1 MKCLIRFI
9 LVLGLLISSAMV
21 YINPTAHAEQ
31 DQTWEKIKE
40 RGELRVGLSAD
51 YAPMEFEHTVNGKT
65 EYAGVDIDLAKK
77 IAKDNNLKL
86 KIVNMSFDSLLGA
99 LKTGKIDIIISGM
112 TSTPER
118 KKQVDF
124 SDSYM
129 MTKNI
134 MLVKK
139 DKVNEYKDIK
149 DFNNKKV
156 GAQKGTEQEKIAQT
170 EIENASITSLSRLP
184 DVILALKS
192 GKVEGAVV
200 EKPVAEAYL
209 KQNPKL
215 GISNVK
221 FNEEEKDTVI
231 AVPKDSPKLLSQIN
245 KTIKEV
251 KDKGLIDKYMTNA
264 ANAMNDDSG
273 FISKYG
279 SFFLKGIKITIL
291 ISLIGVALGSILGA
305 FVALMKLSKIK
316 IISWIA
322 SIYIEILR
330 GTPMLVQVFIVFF
343 GITAALGLD
352 ISALV
357 CGTIALVINSS
368 AYIAEIIRAGINAVD
383 KGQMEAA
390 RSLGLNYRQTMKSVI
405 MPQAI
410 KNILPALGNEFV
422 TLIKES
428 SIVSTIGVGEIMF
441 NAQVVQ
447 GISFDPFTPLIV
459 AAALYF
465 VLTFVL
471 TRIMN
476 MIEGR
481 LNASDYN
488 KQS

>member
-99 LKTGKIDIIISGM
+99 LKTGKIDIIISVM

-481 LNASDYN
+481 LNASD
-488 KQS
+488 

>member
-9 LVLGLLISSAMV
+9 LILGLLISSAMV

-86 KIVNMSFDSLLGA
+86 KIVNMSFDSLLGG

-316 IISWIA
+316 VISWIA

-390 RSLGLNYRQTMKSVI
+390 RSLGLNYRQTMKSII

-447 GISFDPFTPLIV
+447 GISFDPFTPLLV

-481 LNASDYN
+481 LNASD
-488 KQS
+488 

>member
-245 KTIKEV
+245 KTIKDV

-447 GISFDPFTPLIV
+447 GISFDPFTPLLV

-481 LNASDYN
+481 LNASD
-488 KQS
+488 

>member
-405 MPQAI
+405 MPLAI

-481 LNASDYN
+481 LNASD
-488 KQS
+488 

>member
-124 SDSYM
+124 SVSYM

-447 GISFDPFTPLIV
+447 GISFDPFTPLLV

-481 LNASDYN
+481 LNASD
-488 KQS
+488 

>member
-231 AVPKDSPKLLSQIN
+231 AVPKDSSKLLSQIN

-447 GISFDPFTPLIV
+447 GISFDPFTPLLV

-481 LNASDYN
+481 LNASD
-488 KQS
+488 

>member
-383 KGQMEAA
+383 KGQMEVA

-447 GISFDPFTPLIV
+447 GISFDPFTPLLV

-481 LNASDYN
+481 LNASD
-488 KQS
+488 

>member
-65 EYAGVDIDLAKK
+65 EYAGVDIDLTKK

-368 AYIAEIIRAGINAVD
+368 AYIAEIIRAGIKAVD

-481 LNASDYN
+481 LNASD
-488 KQS
+488 

>member
-352 ISALV
+352 ISALI

-447 GISFDPFTPLIV
+447 GISFDPFTPLLV

-481 LNASDYN
+481 LNASD
-488 KQS
+488 

>member
-9 LVLGLLISSAMV
+9 LILGLLISSAMV

-31 DQTWEKIKE
+31 DQAWEKIKE

-343 GITAALGLD
+343 GITAVLGLD

-405 MPQAI
+405 IPQAI

-447 GISFDPFTPLIV
+447 GISFDPFTPLLV

-481 LNASDYN
+481 LNASD
-488 KQS
+488 

>member
-9 LVLGLLISSAMV
+9 LILGLLISSAMV

-31 DQTWEKIKE
+31 DQAWEKIKE

-251 KDKGLIDKYMTNA
+251 QDKGLIDKYMTNA

-447 GISFDPFTPLIV
+447 GISFDPFTPLLV

-481 LNASDYN
+481 LNASD
-488 KQS
+488 

>member
-405 MPQAI
+405 MLQAI

-447 GISFDPFTPLIV
+447 GISFDPFTPLLV

-481 LNASDYN
+481 LNASD
-488 KQS
+488 

>member
-31 DQTWEKIKE
+31 DQAWEKIKE
-40 RGELRVGLSAD
+40 RGEFRVGLSAD

-447 GISFDPFTPLIV
+447 GISFDPFTPLLV

-481 LNASDYN
+481 LNASD
-488 KQS
+488 

>member
-330 GTPMLVQVFIVFF
+330 GSPMLVQVFIVFF

-447 GISFDPFTPLIV
+447 GISFDPFTPLLV

-481 LNASDYN
+481 LNASD
-488 KQS
+488 

>member
-383 KGQMEAA
+383 KCQMEAA

-481 LNASDYN
+481 LNASD
-488 KQS
+488 

>member
-86 KIVNMSFDSLLGA
+86 KIVSMSFDSLLGA

-447 GISFDPFTPLIV
+447 GISFDPFTPLLV

-481 LNASDYN
+481 LNASD
-488 KQS
+488 

>member
-343 GITAALGLD
+343 GITAALELD

-447 GISFDPFTPLIV
+447 GISFDPFTPLLV

-481 LNASDYN
+481 MNASD
-488 KQS
+488 

>member
-9 LVLGLLISSAMV
+9 LVLGLLISSAML

-447 GISFDPFTPLIV
+447 GISFDPFTPLLV

-481 LNASDYN
+481 LNASD
-488 KQS
+488 

>member
-31 DQTWEKIKE
+31 DQTWKKIKE

-51 YAPMEFEHTVNGKT
+51 YAPMEFKHTVNGKT

-447 GISFDPFTPLIV
+447 GISFDPFTPLLV

-481 LNASDYN
+481 LNASD
-488 KQS
+488 

>member
-170 EIENASITSLSRLP
+170 EIENASITSLSRLS

-481 LNASDYN
+481 LNASD
-488 KQS
+488 

>member
-368 AYIAEIIRAGINAVD
+368 AYIAEIIRAGITAVD

-405 MPQAI
+405 MLQAI

-447 GISFDPFTPLIV
+447 GISFDPFTPLLV

-481 LNASDYN
+481 LNASD
-488 KQS
+488 